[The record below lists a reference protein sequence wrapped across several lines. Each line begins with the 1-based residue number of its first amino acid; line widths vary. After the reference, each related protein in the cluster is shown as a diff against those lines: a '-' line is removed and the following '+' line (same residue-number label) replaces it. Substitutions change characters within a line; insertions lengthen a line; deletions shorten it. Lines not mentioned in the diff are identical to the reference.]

1 MTARPA
7 PPPAARAFALLFLY
21 FVLSAIIRLSL
32 PHSLRLDE
40 AEQIY
45 MSQWLSW
52 GYGAQPPLYNWLQ
65 QAVFAITGPSIVG
78 IVILKNA
85 LLFACFIF
93 YWLAASTVI
102 RDPALR
108 LATIAGLVTLPQVSL
123 VAQQDLTHTIV
134 LLAVTAAFLYA
145 FFRTLTA
152 PSLASYLLAGLTVGL
167 GVLSKYNFAL
177 LPVVAILAL
186 LPDPALR
193 KRVFDWRLVA
203 ALLLA
208 GLIVLPHAL
217 WFLDHAGLAT
227 QGTLGKMQGSATG
240 GHMLRFFKGIGA
252 LIMGILAFSALTLVV
267 FAAIFKKP
275 FLDSLKSGNA
285 ITRVIERMFVLTA
298 VALVL
303 IVLVT
308 GTTKMNERWL
318 DPFLLVLPLYL
329 AAKMEAAGMD
339 IAAGLKRLSTTAAV
353 ILIGVAAFTI
363 IEVTVLPVAG
373 LYKRINIPYGPFLQS
388 LKMESAEKPAMIVTQ
403 SWLEAGNLRQ
413 AFPSVPVLA
422 GSGDELQPATTID
435 SRHPLLLVWTDNKHT
450 GEIPGGIL
458 NSAKTLAGAE
468 ASDIEPRSMTLPY
481 HFGWDGETYTFGYAW
496 LPSPGTD
503 GTAKP

>member
-85 LLFACFIF
+85 LLFACFAF

-108 LATIAGLVTLPQVSL
+108 LAAIAGLVTLPQVSL

-134 LLAVTAAFLYA
+134 LLAVTALFLFA

-152 PSLASYLLAGLTVGL
+152 PSLGSYLLAGLTVGL

-193 KRVFDWRLVA
+193 KRVFDWRLLA
-203 ALLLA
+203 ALALA

-217 WFLDHAGLAT
+217 WFLDHAELAT
-227 QGTLGKMQGSATG
+227 QGTLGKMQGSANG
-240 GHMLRFFKGIGA
+240 SHMPRFFKGIGA

-275 FLDSLKSGNA
+275 FLNSLKSDNA
-285 ITRVIERMFVLTA
+285 ITRVIERMFLLTG

-303 IVLVT
+303 IILVT

-339 IAAGLKRLSTTAAV
+339 IAEGLKRLSTTAAV

-413 AFPSVPVLA
+413 AFPKVPVLT
-422 GSGDELQPATTID
+422 GSGDQSAPDIAID

-450 GEIPGGIL
+450 GEIPAGIL

-468 ASDIEPRSMTLPY
+468 ASNIEPRSMTLPY

-496 LPSPGTD
+496 LPAPGTD